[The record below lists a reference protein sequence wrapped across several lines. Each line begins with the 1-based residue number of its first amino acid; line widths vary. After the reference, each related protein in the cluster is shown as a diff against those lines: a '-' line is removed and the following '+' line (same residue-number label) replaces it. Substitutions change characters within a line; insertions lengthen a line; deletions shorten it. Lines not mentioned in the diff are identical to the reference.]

1 MIKLS
6 VVIITYNE
14 EHNIARCLESVCEIA
29 DEIIVVDS
37 YSKDDTVSLSKLH
50 GAIVFQN
57 KFEGHIQQKNYALTK
72 ASFDH
77 ILSLDADEALSNL
90 LKHEIMLIKKN
101 FLFDGYYLKR
111 LTNYCGHWVKYC
123 GWYPDKKLRLF
134 NKQKGMWTGM
144 NPHDKFVLHNGDE
157 NAGMLAGDILH
168 YSYYT
173 VAEHVNQMKYFSE
186 IAAKEI
192 YRKGKKVYKIQI
204 IINPLLHFLKSFIIK
219 LGFLDGWR
227 GLQICSISSYGTYL
241 KYKKLFQLRKL
252 ARNSSET

>member
-1 MIKLS
+1 MIQLS
-6 VVIITYNE
+6 AVIITYNE
-14 EHNIARCLESVCEIA
+14 EHNIVRCLESLKEVV

-37 YSKDDTVSLSKLH
+37 YSQDNTVSLSQLN

-57 KFEGHIQQKNYALTK
+57 KFEGHIQQKNFALTK

-77 ILSLDADEALSNL
+77 ILSLDADEALDSV
-90 LKHEIMLIKKN
+90 LKQEIMHLKID
-101 FLFDGYYLKR
+101 FSSDGYYLKR
-111 LTNYCGHWVKYC
+111 LTNYCGHWVRYC

-134 NKQKGMWTGM
+134 NRKKGQWTGM
-144 NPHDKFVLHNGDE
+144 NPHDKFVLFSRDKHT
-157 NAGMLAGDILH
+157 LTLKGDILH

-173 VAEHVNQMKYFSE
+173 IGQHINQMRYFSE
-186 IAAKEI
+186 IAAKEM
-192 YRKGKKVYKIQI
+192 YRKGKRHYQIQI

-241 KYKKLFQLRKL
+241 KYKKLFQLRRL
-252 ARNSSET
+252 VGIASET